1 LAKYAKIVNMETV
14 KLDKFGRVHIP
25 KAMRDALKIDKQQ
38 ELHLSIENGAF
49 VLTPTPTVVDKPVID
64 KPVIDKPVID
74 KPVVVKMVD
83 GFPLLEVEHIDNAL
97 EHIRQERDKRLSG
110 L

>member
-1 LAKYAKIVNMETV
+1 MAKYAKIVNMETV

-64 KPVIDKPVID
+64 EPVID

>member
-1 LAKYAKIVNMETV
+1 METV

-64 KPVIDKPVID
+64 EPVID